1 MDKVVYQNQ
10 NKGKLFKNNS
20 GGSVQTELAATGN
33 TFDANQNKYKV
44 ALIKEVY
51 NGDQNNAR
59 RYLYLRV
66 GVAFPNKSDKEH
78 APIYSGGFI
87 LPKNWNEPYI
97 DPDNKSEVDSARAK
111 RRAEGDELRM
121 AYFLNEDGVGLQVNN
136 FTQGT
141 SAVTNIQQR
150 DNPEPIDNQIEE
162 DDIPF

>member
-10 NKGKLFKNNS
+10 NKGKLFKNDNN
-20 GGSVQTELAATGN
+20 GSVQSELVATGN
-33 TFDANQNKYKV
+33 LFDAEQNKHKV

-66 GVAFPNKSDKEH
+66 GVAFANKSDKDN

-87 LPKNWNEPYI
+87 LPRNWNEPYV
-97 DPDNKSEVDSARAK
+97 DPDDKMQVDSARA
-111 RRAEGDELRM
+111 RRRTEGDELRM
-121 AYFLNEDGVGLQVNN
+121 AYFLNEDGVGLQVGR
-136 FTQGT
+136 FTMGT
-141 SAVTNIQQR
+141 SAVQNIRER
-150 DNPEPIDNQIEE
+150 DNPAPIDNQIKD